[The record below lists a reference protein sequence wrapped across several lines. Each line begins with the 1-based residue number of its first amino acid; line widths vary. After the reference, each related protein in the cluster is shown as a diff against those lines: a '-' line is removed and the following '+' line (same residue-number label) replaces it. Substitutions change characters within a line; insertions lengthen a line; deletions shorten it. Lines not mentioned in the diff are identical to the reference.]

1 MVCKVL
7 NIVTVEGCFWFNV
20 FIEKKK
26 FHKPCRQRLF
36 KTEGL
41 SEGGCE
47 STAEQAGML
56 VGMSP

>member
-1 MVCKVL
+1 LLLWNSAFGSVFLL
-7 NIVTVEGCFWFNV
+7 NIRE
-20 FIEKKK
+20 EKKK
-26 FHKPCRQRLF
+26 FHKPRRQRLF

>member
-1 MVCKVL
+1 MFLL
-7 NIVTVEGCFWFNV
+7 NIQE
-20 FIEKKK
+20 EKKK
-26 FHKPCRQRLF
+26 FYKPGRQRLF

-41 SEGGCE
+41 GEEGCE

>member
-1 MVCKVL
+1 LLLYNSAFGSAFLL
-7 NIVTVEGCFWFNV
+7 NIRE
-20 FIEKKK
+20 EKKK
-26 FHKPCRQRLF
+26 FHKPRGQRLF

-47 STAEQAGML
+47 STVEQAGML